1 MKAERGLGS
10 AVRVVC
16 EVERNGREGGRGKKG
31 KGHECERERR
41 GRHRGI
47 PRGDSVRHVWILKVR
62 EVNGSKCSRVGRES
76 RSARSLGLTNTVGG
90 G

>member
-1 MKAERGLGS
+1 MMKAERGLGS

-16 EVERNGREGGRGKKG
+16 EVERNGMEGRKKG
-31 KGHECERERR
+31 KGHERERERR

-62 EVNGSKCSRVGRES
+62 EVNGSKCSRVGHES
-76 RSARSLGLTNTVGG
+76 RSARVGG
-90 G
+90 